1 MRPGLLNRW
10 QPAKAR
16 RVHLED
22 GSSTVLQGIRTQHL
36 STADSTFK
44 PGFPI
49 VQSTSLWPSLPGSG
63 GLRLFR
69 PQTAR
74 CARSHY
80 QASLGSM
87 EAAAVPLALSPR
99 RPFNAALVKPFSS
112 ASLTARR
119 RPPPHSLRVLLG
131 FRLLSGV
138 SRPTFCCRINA
149 SSDSGSSFLDHS
161 SSKEEKEGK
170 EMGPGRSGRS
180 YKEEES
186 VRWDALTAKFAGAAN
201 VPFLLLQLPQIVL
214 NSRNLMA
221 GNARAL
227 FALPWIV
234 SSLTFFLFLSLRV
247 SSYGSLT
254 MLLVAQQK
262 VYGLQGMLTGL
273 LGNLCLVSYFAK
285 KKETEAVLVQTLGVL
300 STYVVI
306 VQLALAEAMPLPTLI
321 ATSAIVACG
330 MFLNFLYYFR
340 LLPPFI
346 WRCWEDFITI
356 GGLSV
361 LPQVMWSTF
370 VPYIPQSILPGAVAF
385 SVAVI
390 AVIMERTG
398 KLSDAGA
405 SFVSSISGWT
415 ATLLFMWMPVA
426 QMWTN
431 YLNPDN
437 IRGLSAF
444 SMLLSMVGNGLM
456 IPRALFIGDLM
467 WFTGCTWASVL
478 YGWGNLIC
486 MYCFKSISWKLFYAA
501 TLGLIT
507 WIGVTFW
514 RDTKVYGY
522 SSPALSLRD
531 LISGRRIRG
540 NEISLQSTADATQ

>member
-1 MRPGLLNRW
+1 MDLPRRFRGFEPCTFPLPDPPLN
-10 QPAKAR
+10 QGSFLYTPLVSGR
-16 RVHLED
+16 RTHT
-22 GSSTVLQGIRTQHL
+22 G
-36 STADSTFK
+36 
-44 PGFPI
+44 
-49 VQSTSLWPSLPGSG
+49 LPGSG

-69 PQTAR
+69 PQTGR

-87 EAAAVPLALSPR
+87 EAAAVPLLLSPR

-112 ASLTARR
+112 ATLTARR
-119 RPPPHSLRVLLG
+119 RPPPHSLRVLVG
-131 FRLLSGV
+131 FRLLSGL
-138 SRPTFCCRINA
+138 SRTTFCCRINA
-149 SSDSGSSFLDHS
+149 SSDSGSSFLDHAS
-161 SSKEEKEGK
+161 GKEEEEGNAK
-170 EMGPGRSGRS
+170 GSGRSGRS
-180 YKEEES
+180 YEESES

-214 NSRNLMA
+214 NCRNLMA

-227 FALPWIV
+227 FALPWI
-234 SSLTFFLFLSLRV
+234 
-247 SSYGSLT
+247 
-254 MLLVAQQK
+254 
-262 VYGLQGMLTGL
+262 GMLTGL

-306 VQLALAEAMPLPTLI
+306 VQLALAEAMPLPTFI

-340 LLPPFI
+340 LLPLFI

-390 AVIMERTG
+390 AVLMERTG

-456 IPRALFIGDLM
+456 IPRALFIRDLM

-514 RDTKVYGY
+514 RDTTVYGY

-531 LISGRRIRG
+531 LISGRRVRDTKEPVYQG
-540 NEISLQSTADATQ
+540 GQLLALQPKPTA